1 MRSEVKKKRTES
13 LVFGDKI
20 LHITPYLPY
29 ICRESPPTRKDNQM
43 VTAKTKNMEKKR
55 NRQRRVVSEKA
66 GYKTMI
72 QPISIQYQARKTWI
86 FAFWCWGVELVL
98 RWQMTGRSKQITSI
112 GGIFSWA
119 FSYYLPSG
127 ERYIFLFAQVLILHD
142 FEILFYVTKKS
153 DQVNKTISRKNN
165 LDPATQQNIFHLFF
179 LLISKKDIF

>member
-1 MRSEVKKKRTES
+1 MLLFLLVPFPLPLQLYFVHKKTSFYKLRKNINEKKLMRSEVKKKRTES

-86 FAFWCWGVELVL
+86 FAFWCWGVEMLECD
-98 RWQMTGRSKQITSI
+98 
-112 GGIFSWA
+112 
-119 FSYYLPSG
+119 YY
-127 ERYIFLFAQVLILHD
+127 IW
-142 FEILFYVTKKS
+142 
-153 DQVNKTISRKNN
+153 N
-165 LDPATQQNIFHLFF
+165 
-179 LLISKKDIF
+179 